1 MPVRSTSR
9 LASRLASR
17 LSSRLQRAARR
28 LLGLAA
34 LIGSLAASATTGLI
48 VLPAAEGS
56 GPLTVAYPTQAPATT
71 LQRGPFTL
79 QATPDARPAG
89 GNHRLI
95 VLSHGSGGS
104 VWTQFDLA
112 QTLVAAGFTVAMPLH
127 AGDNFED
134 QCDVGPVSWARRPQE
149 VSQAIDRIAAQS
161 APGGRLAPLQ
171 LDLRRVGMYGMSAG
185 GLTAL
190 VLAGGHWS
198 PARLAQHCE
207 AHLEQDFAACV
218 GLSLTLTGGPL
229 DADKIALARR
239 AIRARLG
246 DDTAWRSWT
255 EPRIAAVVAAV
266 PMGATF
272 DLDSLARPRVPFAL
286 VRAEHDAW
294 LVPRFHSDA
303 VHAACA
309 ARCPVLVDMRAG
321 GHGSTLSPPAPGLS
335 GPLARLLDDPP
346 GFDRGSLPGVFERI
360 RDYFVEQLSAV
371 RTAQSAQTP

>member
-1 MPVRSTSR
+1 MRGLPLRRTV
-9 LASRLASR
+9 
-17 LSSRLQRAARR
+17 RR

-34 LIGSLAASATTGLI
+34 LLGGLGAGAACAATGLM
-48 VLPAAEGS
+48 VLPATEGS
-56 GPLTVAYPTQAPATT
+56 GPLTLAYPTQAPAQT

-79 QATPDARPAG
+79 QAVPDAPPAG
-89 GNHRLI
+89 GNHRLV

-134 QCDVGPVSWARRPQE
+134 LRDAGPVSWARRPQE
-149 VSQAIDRIAAQS
+149 VSQAIDRVAAAS

-190 VLAGGHWS
+190 VLAGGRWS
-198 PARLAQHCE
+198 PARLARHCG
-207 AHLEQDFAACV
+207 AHIAQDFAACV
-218 GLSLTLTGGPL
+218 GLSMELTGGPL
-229 DADKIALARR
+229 DGGKLALARR
-239 AIRARLG
+239 VIRARLG
-246 DDTAWRSWT
+246 EDTAWRSWD

-266 PMGATF
+266 PMAATF

-294 LVPRFHSDA
+294 LAPRFHSDA

-309 ARCPVLVDMRAG
+309 ARCPVLVDLREG
-321 GHGSTLSPPAPGLS
+321 GHGSTLSPPVPGLS
-335 GPLARLLDDPP
+335 GHLARLLDDPP
-346 GFDRGSLPGVFERI
+346 GFDRGSLPAVFERI

>member
-1 MPVRSTSR
+1 MRGLPLRRTV
-9 LASRLASR
+9 
-17 LSSRLQRAARR
+17 RR
-28 LLGLAA
+28 LFGLAA
-34 LIGSLAASATTGLI
+34 LLSGLGAGAAGATTGLI
-48 VLPAAEGS
+48 VLPAAEDS
-56 GPLTVAYPTQAPATT
+56 GPLTVAYPTQAPATA

-127 AGDNFED
+127 AGDHFED
-134 QCDVGPVSWARRPQE
+134 MRDVGPVSWGRRPQE
-149 VSQAIDRIAAQS
+149 VSRAIDRVTAES
-161 APGGRLAPLQ
+161 APGGRLEPLQ

-190 VLAGGHWS
+190 VLAGGRWS
-198 PARLAQHCE
+198 PAQLARHCE
-207 AHLEQDFAACV
+207 AHIAQDFPACV
-218 GLSLTLTGGPL
+218 GLSMELTGGPL
-229 DADKIALARR
+229 DAGKIALARR
-239 AIRARLG
+239 AVRARLG
-246 DDTAWRSWT
+246 EDTAWRSWN

-266 PMGATF
+266 PMAATF

-294 LVPRFHSDA
+294 LAPRFHSDA

-309 ARCPVLVDMRAG
+309 ARCPVLVDLREG
-321 GHGSTLSPPAPGLS
+321 GHGSTLSPPVPGLS
-335 GPLARLLDDPP
+335 GPLARLLADPP
-346 GFDRGSLPGVFERI
+346 GFDRGSLPAVFERL

-371 RTAQSAQTP
+371 RTAQSEQSAQ